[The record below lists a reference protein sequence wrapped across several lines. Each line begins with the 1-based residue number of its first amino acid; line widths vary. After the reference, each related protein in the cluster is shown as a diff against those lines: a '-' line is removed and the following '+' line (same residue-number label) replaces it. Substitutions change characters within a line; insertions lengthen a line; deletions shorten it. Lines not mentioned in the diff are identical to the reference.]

1 MKTLHKSIFST
12 MSQMASEHSAI
23 NLSQGFP
30 DFPIDPILKEII
42 KKTIHDN
49 IHQYCPSN
57 GHPGLLRSI
66 SELIHSSYGRE
77 ITIEDE
83 VIVTAGAT
91 QGIFASI
98 QAMVNKGD
106 EVVILDP
113 SYDCYITPILLSGA
127 IPVRVPLNPDFLPDW
142 EAIKDAV
149 NDKTTLI
156 ITNNPHNPSGRV
168 WKTEDIKELEYL
180 INKYQKLHVLSDEVY
195 EYINFNN
202 PHQSVHLYES
212 LRKKSIVV
220 SSFGKTF
227 HVTGWK
233 VGYVVAEKQIM
244 DKIKSLHQY
253 MVFSVNSICQNVIN
267 DYLKHAKINELSSFY
282 KYKRDLFRK
291 GMKNSRFEL
300 MPCEGT
306 YFQLASYHNISM
318 KSDVEYT
325 EELVI
330 DHKIAAIPVSV
341 FSQKKSQKNTIR
353 FCFAKTDETLQS
365 AIEKLCKI

>member
-1 MKTLHKSIFST
+1 
-12 MSQMASEHSAI
+12 MASEHKAI

-42 KKTIHDN
+42 KKSIHDN
-49 IHQYCPSN
+49 VHQYCPSN
-57 GHPGLLRSI
+57 GHPGLLYSI
-66 SELIHSSYGRE
+66 SELIFSSYGRE
-77 ITIEDE
+77 INIQNE

-91 QGIFASI
+91 QAIFASI
-98 QAMVNKGD
+98 QAMVKRGD

-113 SYDCYITPILLSGA
+113 SYDCYVMPILLCGA
-127 IPVRVPLNPDFLPDW
+127 IPIRVPLGPDFLPDW
-142 EAIKDAV
+142 GAIKDV
-149 NDKTTLI
+149 INDKTTLI

-168 WKTEDIKELEYL
+168 WRIDDIQELDGL
-180 INKYQKLHVLSDEVY
+180 INKYQNLYVLSDEVY
-195 EYINFNN
+195 EYISFNN
-202 PHQSVHLYES
+202 SHLSVHLYES

-233 VGYVVAEKQIM
+233 VGYVIAEKQIM
-244 DKIKSLHQY
+244 DKIKSVHQY

-282 KYKRDLFRK
+282 KHKRDLFRK

-306 YFQLASYHNISM
+306 YFQLASYKNISA
-318 KSDVEYT
+318 KNDVEYT
-325 EELVI
+325 EELVK
-330 DHKIAAIPVSV
+330 HYKIAAIPVSV

>member
-12 MSQMASEHSAI
+12 MSQMASEHNAI

-30 DFPIDPILKEII
+30 DFPIDPMLKEII
-42 KKTIHDN
+42 ERAIHDN

-57 GHPGLLRSI
+57 GHTGLLHSI
-66 SELIHSSYGRE
+66 SELILSSYGRKTAIQDE
-77 ITIEDE
+77 IL
-83 VIVTAGAT
+83 VTAGAT

-98 QAMVNKGD
+98 QAIVNKGD

-127 IPVRVPLNPDFLPDW
+127 IPVRIPLDLNFLPDW
-142 EAIKDAV
+142 KAIKDAV

-168 WKTEDIKELEYL
+168 WRTEDIKELEIL
-180 INKYQKLHVLSDEVY
+180 AQKYQNLHILSDEVY

-202 PHQSVHLYES
+202 SHLSVHLYES

-233 VGYVVAEKQIM
+233 VGYVVADKQIM
-244 DKIKSLHQY
+244 DKIKSIHQY
-253 MVFSVNSICQNVIN
+253 MVFSVNSICQNVIH

-282 KYKRDLFRK
+282 KYKRDLFRQ

-306 YFQLASYHNISM
+306 YFQLASYKNISE
-318 KSDVEYT
+318 KNDVEYT
-325 EELVI
+325 VELVKE
-330 DHKIAAIPVSV
+330 HKIAAIPVSV
-341 FSQKKSQKNTIR
+341 FSQKKSQTNTIR

>member
-1 MKTLHKSIFST
+1 
-12 MSQMASEHSAI
+12 MASEHNAI

-30 DFPIDPILKEII
+30 DFPIDPILKDII
-42 KKTIHDN
+42 EKSIHDN

-66 SELIHSSYGRE
+66 SELIFSSYGRE
-77 ITIEDE
+77 TTIQDE
-83 VIVTAGAT
+83 ILVTAGAT

-98 QAMVNKGD
+98 QAVLKKGD

-113 SYDCYITPILLSGA
+113 SYDCYITPIILSGA
-127 IPVRVPLNPDFLPDW
+127 TPVRVPLGTNFLPDW
-142 EAIKDAV
+142 EAIKNAI
-149 NDKTTLI
+149 NDKTKLI

-168 WKTEDIKELEYL
+168 WRTDDIRELESITCRY
-180 INKYQKLHVLSDEVY
+180 KDLHILSDEVY
-195 EYINFNN
+195 EYINFNDS
-202 PHQSVHLYES
+202 HLSVHLYES

-233 VGYVVAEKQIM
+233 VGYVVAEKEVM
-244 DKIKSLHQY
+244 DKIKSIHQY
-253 MVFSVNSICQNVIN
+253 MVFSVNSICQNVIH

-291 GMKNSRFEL
+291 GMQNSRFEL
-300 MPCEGT
+300 LPCEGT
-306 YFQLASYHNISM
+306 YFQVVTYNKISS
-318 KSDVEYT
+318 KNDVEYAVD
-325 EELVI
+325 LVKE
-330 DHKIAAIPVSV
+330 HKIAGIPVSV
-341 FSQKKSQKNTIR
+341 FSQKESQINTIR